1 MLNII
6 YNTAVGVLF
15 VGTDDARCLVFPG
28 KSGLQ
33 YLKYI

>member
-15 VGTDDARCLVFPG
+15 VGTDNEYNL
-28 KSGLQ
+28 
-33 YLKYI
+33 